1 MASLN
6 VCWPF
11 QGYKEAQL
19 KSHEIFTGDQTRFLM
34 KKVLI
39 NVEDRELRVAILEDD
54 QLVELYIESLD
65 ERSILNNIY
74 KGKVEDVL
82 PGLKAAFVNIGLE
95 RNAFLHFDDVRPDL
109 LWGKY
114 RELNPEMADEVPTA
128 REALAASVEETEEEE
143 TADARRKRKRGR
155 RGGKKRRPDQ
165 EETYTPGLPV
175 GVTEDD
181 LEDEDE
187 EEHEHVA
194 AAPSGPVSR
203 PPYAPPPAAPAP
215 VAAHAYDEEEEG
227 EEEEAEAEVSA
238 GAEHHAPA
246 YAAAEAGAESAA
258 GEDEAERRR
267 LARAEKQRLRRERWE
282 QKKLERQQRRQQ
294 ERSERPPHQQQQQA
308 HHTPA
313 VDNYVPPSTPTAYGT
328 RGATPVTIDTFATL
342 LPGAQRRS
350 QKQIQADKARYGD
363 NFGNILVKTQQ
374 RVDHRDAQADFFG
387 PAAPAQAEDH
397 SIWDEQQPDLG
408 PIPVGGKPMGDGF
421 SRPSR
426 YRTDRFGD
434 RRQGGQQQQQSNR
447 KFRDHGSRDHGSRD
461 TAGGNNKRRGGKK
474 RRSSMRKRDNRSFFA
489 FSADDILDN
498 EPLTTDNVENMTAEA
513 EAPKKTTRKR
523 KTAEEGAEEAKPKTT
538 RKTAARKTTTR
549 KKTAE
554 EPTSEVEAP
563 AVDTA
568 AVEETTAPAKAT
580 RARKSPATRTRKAAA
595 KAEPAEATGEQTD
608 LLAAAP
614 AAAAPAAEAAPAP
627 APPKAEPVEAPAP
640 VAEAPVPAATEAPA
654 IPAPAPV
661 ESAASAP
668 AAAAPAPDVS
678 AEQAAKPAAAEHPS
692 AAAPSGEQPSGEQQP
707 RERRVRETRAQ
718 RFARIRREK
727 AAARA
732 QARAAASGAEAS
744 AAGEAQPAAGEAQPA
759 AEAPTV
765 IEATAIPMAPGD
777 HHRQRHQ
784 QHHPAQGHGHQ
795 QRKDHRP
802 RMRRPQFQEVFKK
815 GDEIMVQ
822 VVKEEI
828 GLKGARISSYVSLP
842 GRYLVLL
849 PYPNEEGGI
858 SRKVEDIKE
867 RKRLKTLLKDISSD
881 ETAFIIRTAGI
892 YQEEK
897 EIRNDV
903 EFLSHEWGTIADRFK
918 KAEPATLVYDDH
930 DIIYRLARDVFDD
943 SITEIQIDSFT
954 EYEKLKNILGKLIPN
969 LVDKVKHYSGN
980 ENIFHKFN
988 VTKQIQKAARR
999 KVWLKS
1005 GGYLIIDE
1013 AEALTA
1019 IDVNTGKSVGK
1030 DDQEKLILRTNL
1042 ESARAVARE
1051 LKLRDIG
1058 GLIVIDFIDMK
1069 DPRNREQVLHELKLQ
1084 LRKDRSKTSVSAIS
1098 EFGLVEMT
1106 RKRVR
1111 RSLRKT
1117 LFMDCPYCQ
1126 GAGVVLNEQQIWHHI
1141 KHEIVR
1147 QLEMTKPAAPN
1158 LNITVNPRIRAYID
1172 QNYKDVLRRLEQK
1185 YDTEIRISMSD
1196 IFHIEN
1202 YQIEKA
1208 ETGVISGSA
1217 TMPTK

>member
-1 MASLN
+1 
-6 VCWPF
+6 V
-11 QGYKEAQL
+11 EAP
-19 KSHEIFTGDQTRFLM
+19 T
-34 KKVLI
+34 
-39 NVEDRELRVAILEDD
+39 VE
-54 QLVELYIESLD
+54 
-65 ERSILNNIY
+65 
-74 KGKVEDVL
+74 
-82 PGLKAAFVNIGLE
+82 
-95 RNAFLHFDDVRPDL
+95 
-109 LWGKY
+109 
-114 RELNPEMADEVPTA
+114 T
-128 REALAASVEETEEEE
+128 
-143 TADARRKRKRGR
+143 
-155 RGGKKRRPDQ
+155 
-165 EETYTPGLPV
+165 
-175 GVTEDD
+175 
-181 LEDEDE
+181 
-187 EEHEHVA
+187 
-194 AAPSGPVSR
+194 
-203 PPYAPPPAAPAP
+203 
-215 VAAHAYDEEEEG
+215 
-227 EEEEAEAEVSA
+227 
-238 GAEHHAPA
+238 
-246 YAAAEAGAESAA
+246 AA
-258 GEDEAERRR
+258 GE
-267 LARAEKQRLRRERWE
+267 
-282 QKKLERQQRRQQ
+282 
-294 ERSERPPHQQQQQA
+294 
-308 HHTPA
+308 
-313 VDNYVPPSTPTAYGT
+313 
-328 RGATPVTIDTFATL
+328 
-342 LPGAQRRS
+342 
-350 QKQIQADKARYGD
+350 
-363 NFGNILVKTQQ
+363 
-374 RVDHRDAQADFFG
+374 
-387 PAAPAQAEDH
+387 
-397 SIWDEQQPDLG
+397 
-408 PIPVGGKPMGDGF
+408 
-421 SRPSR
+421 
-426 YRTDRFGD
+426 
-434 RRQGGQQQQQSNR
+434 
-447 KFRDHGSRDHGSRD
+447 
-461 TAGGNNKRRGGKK
+461 
-474 RRSSMRKRDNRSFFA
+474 
-489 FSADDILDN
+489 
-498 EPLTTDNVENMTAEA
+498 
-513 EAPKKTTRKR
+513 
-523 KTAEEGAEEAKPKTT
+523 
-538 RKTAARKTTTR
+538 
-549 KKTAE
+549 
-554 EPTSEVEAP
+554 
-563 AVDTA
+563 
-568 AVEETTAPAKAT
+568 ETKAPAKAS
-580 RARKSPATRTRKAAA
+580 RARKATTTRTRKSAA
-595 KAEPAEATGEQTD
+595 KAESPEAASEQTD

-614 AAAAPAAEAAPAP
+614 APAAPASIKPEAAEAPAPAPEAPAAPAP
-627 APPKAEPVEAPAP
+627 AEQAE
-640 VAEAPVPAATEAPA
+640 
-654 IPAPAPV
+654 
-661 ESAASAP
+661 P
-668 AAAAPAPDVS
+668 AAALTTEISEAQPA
-678 AEQAAKPAAAEHPS
+678 EPAAAEQSS
-692 AAAPSGEQPSGEQQP
+692 AAAPSAGEQPSGEQQP

-732 QARAAASGAEAS
+732 QARAANGSAEAP
-744 AAGEAQPAAGEAQPA
+744 AAGEAQAAASETQPA

-765 IEATAIPMAPGD
+765 IEVTAVPIAPPVE

-784 QHHPAQGHGHQ
+784 QHHPAQAHGHQ
-795 QRKDHRP
+795 QRKDNRP

-867 RKRLKTLLKDISSD
+867 RKRLKSLLKDISSD

-903 EFLSHEWGTIADRFK
+903 EFLSHEWGTIADRYK
-918 KAEPATLVYDDH
+918 KADPTTLVYDDH

-943 SITEIQIDSFT
+943 SVTEIQIDSFT
-954 EYEKLKNILGKLIPN
+954 EYEKLKSILGKLIPG

-1126 GAGVVLNEQQIWHHI
+1126 GAGVVLNEQQIWLHI

-1147 QLEMTKPAAPN
+1147 QLELTKPAVPN